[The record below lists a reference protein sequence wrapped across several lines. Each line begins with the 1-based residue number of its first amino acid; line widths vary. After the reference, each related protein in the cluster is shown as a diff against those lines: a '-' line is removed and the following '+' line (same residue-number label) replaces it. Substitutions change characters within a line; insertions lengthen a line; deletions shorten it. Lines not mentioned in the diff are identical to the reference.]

1 MAERSKQK
9 VLPGYYHGVWRNGH
23 VCILRLKND
32 TQGSN
37 CGGEGRYA
45 RPRGGESGFSGA
57 CCQSLRSSSQ
67 TEPECGESAGTVPTA
82 AQEVKYT

>member
-1 MAERSKQK
+1 MYFEVKER
-9 VLPGYYHGVWRNGH
+9 H
-23 VCILRLKND
+23 

-57 CCQSLRSSSQ
+57 YCQSLRSSSQ

-82 AQEVKYT
+82 AQEVKYIIMMFMRHYKHD